1 MPSGQEIE
9 RKWLISG
16 EPAADVLAQ
25 PGQRIDQ
32 GYLTIG
38 AGGTE
43 TRIRKRAGEYI
54 LGVKAGSGLIR
65 DETSELLSAE
75 QFDELW
81 PLTEGARIQ
90 KTRHVAIDSE
100 SGATIELDV
109 YERALSGLVVAE
121 VEFADEAAAAAFIAP
136 PWFGKEVTDDP
147 AFKNQSLA
155 VHGRP

>member
-1 MPSGQEIE
+1 M
-9 RKWLISG
+9 ISG

-54 LGVKAGSGLIR
+54 LGVKAGSGLVR
-65 DETSELLSAE
+65 NETSVLLSAE

-81 PLTEGARIQ
+81 PLTEGARVE
-90 KTRHVAIDSE
+90 KTRHVAADPD

-109 YERALSGLVVAE
+109 YEGELSGLVVAE
-121 VEFADEAAAAAFIAP
+121 VEFTDEAAADAFVAP
-136 PWFGKEVTDDP
+136 SWFGAEVTDD
-147 AFKNQSLA
+147 AGFKNQSLA